1 MNLNTNKIFLIL
13 ILIFSLFSCKT
24 EFNQNGYELLSDKI
38 LTSSSFF
45 APVYFENKEISDIQT
60 NNTTHYQ
67 LGNFK
72 HSFFG
77 QFSSQIISQLTI
89 PNNPIFGRFSQD
101 VEDSQSNDPFV
112 IQENEKINEVF
123 LEIPFFVNNEDS
135 DGDGVID
142 QFDSDPNDIYSD
154 SDLDGVS
161 DFDESLNLTDPLNVD
176 TDSDGISD
184 LDDEDNTVFYST
196 ENSQYRV
203 DSIYGNRLSNLN
215 LKVSELTYYLSNLDP
230 DNNFETSLKY
240 FSSDDFLSKG
250 FYGKTLYDDQFQL
263 DFNEIRL
270 NYKTDD
276 PKTDD
281 IDETK
286 TIETRLTPRL
296 RIPLDIEFFQSKIID
311 KEGSRNFSNQL
322 DFSNYLRGIIVQI
335 TDSSDDIYLLLN
347 FSNALIRINYEFD
360 RYNNNL
366 TDSDLSDDFVYKDYN
381 SFIIETNGITFNNF
395 KKSTNNNIKDG
406 DKSKIY
412 LKGGLGHIAKIRLFE
427 SDLNKNSTLLD
438 SIRNNNWLINEA
450 NLVFYV
456 DQEEILNWDNEEL
469 ADRIFLFDM
478 DNSSVILDYD
488 IDNSTQSL
496 NNRNKYFYGGILE
509 YDDNG
514 IPYRY
519 KFRITEYLR
528 ELLKNDDFE
537 NSDLGLSL
545 TSDILNKQF
554 CSAIL
559 KNDSEKINIP
569 VASVLN
575 PMGTI
580 LVGTNPK
587 IENLEKKLKLEIF
600 YTDFSL

>member
-1 MNLNTNKIFLIL
+1 MNLITKKNFLIK
-13 ILIFSLFSCKT
+13 ILIFSLFSCNT
-24 EFNQNGYELLSDKI
+24 EFNENGYELLSDKI
-38 LTSSSFF
+38 LTSSSFS

-60 NNTTHYQ
+60 NNTSHFQ

-77 QFSSQIISQLTI
+77 EFSSQIISQLSI
-89 PNNPIFGRFSQD
+89 PSNPIFGRFSQN

-112 IQENEKINEVF
+112 IQENETIKEVF
-123 LEIPFFVNNEDS
+123 LEIPFFVNNDDT

-142 QFDSDPNDIYSD
+142 EFDTDPNDIYSD

-161 DFDESLNLTDPLNVD
+161 DFDESLNLTDPLDVD
-176 TDSDGISD
+176 TDNDGISD
-184 LDDEDNTVFYST
+184 LDDEDNTVLYST

-203 DSIYGNRLSNLN
+203 DSIYGNRLSTMNF
-215 LKVSELTYYLSNLDP
+215 KVNELTYYLSNLDP
-230 DNNFETSLKY
+230 NNNFETGSKY
-240 FSSDDFLSKG
+240 YSSDDFLSQG
-250 FYGKTLYDDQFQL
+250 FFGKTLYDDQLQL

-270 NYKTDD
+270 NYKIDD

-311 KEGSRNFSNQL
+311 KEGSKNFSNQL

-347 FSNALIRINYEFD
+347 FRNALIRVNYEFD

-366 TDSDLSDDFVYKDYN
+366 TDSDLSDDFIYKDYK
-381 SFIIETNGITFNNF
+381 SFTIETNGITFNNF
-395 KKSTNNNIKDG
+395 KKSTNYNVKND

-427 SDLNKNSTLLD
+427 SDLNKNSILLD
-438 SIRNNNWLINEA
+438 SIRDNNWLINEA

-456 DQEEILNWDNEEL
+456 DQEEILNWANEEL

-488 IDNSTQSL
+488 IDNSIQSS

-519 KFRITEYLR
+519 KFRITEYLK
-528 ELLKNDDFE
+528 ELLRNDDFE

-554 CSAIL
+554 SSAIL
-559 KNDSEKINIP
+559 KNYGEEINIP

-587 IENLEKKLKLEIF
+587 VKNLEKKLKLEIF

>member
-1 MNLNTNKIFLIL
+1 MNLITNKIFLIL

-24 EFNQNGYELLSDKI
+24 EFNQNGYELLSDNI

-215 LKVSELTYYLSNLDP
+215 LKVNELTYYLSNLDP

-240 FSSDDFLSKG
+240 FSSDDFLSQG
-250 FYGKTLYDDQFQL
+250 FFGKTLFDDQFQL

-509 YDDNG
+509 YDNNG

-587 IENLEKKLKLEIF
+587 IKNLEKKLKLEIF

>member
-1 MNLNTNKIFLIL
+1 MNLITNKIFLIL

-24 EFNQNGYELLSDKI
+24 EFNQNGYELLSDNI

-123 LEIPFFVNNEDS
+123 LEIPFFVNNDDS

-142 QFDSDPNDIYSD
+142 QFDSDSNDIYSD

-215 LKVSELTYYLSNLDP
+215 LKVNELTYYLSNLDP

-509 YDDNG
+509 YDNNG

-587 IENLEKKLKLEIF
+587 IKNLEKKLKLEIF

>member
-1 MNLNTNKIFLIL
+1 MNLFTNKNFSIK
-13 ILIFSLFSCKT
+13 ILIFLLFSCNT

-38 LTSSSFF
+38 LTSSSFS
-45 APVYFENKEISDIQT
+45 APVYFENKEINDIQT
-60 NNTTHYQ
+60 NNTPYYQ
-67 LGNFK
+67 IGNYK

-77 QFSSQIISQLTI
+77 QFSSQIISQLSI
-89 PNNPIFGRFSQD
+89 PSNPTFGIFSQD
-101 VEDSQSNDPFV
+101 NEDSQSNDPFI

-123 LEIPFFVNNEDS
+123 LEIPFFVNNDDT

-142 QFDSDPNDIYSD
+142 QFDTDPNDINSD

-176 TDSDGISD
+176 TDSDGIND
-184 LDDEDNTVFYST
+184 LDDQDNTVLYST

-203 DSIYGNRLSNLN
+203 DSIYGNRLSTLN
-215 LKVSELTYYLSNLDP
+215 LKVKELTYYLSNLDP
-230 DNNFETSLKY
+230 NNNFETSSKY
-240 FSSDDFLSKG
+240 YSSDDFLSQG
-250 FYGKTLYDDQFQL
+250 FYGKTLYDDQLQL
-263 DFNEIRL
+263 NFNEVRL
-270 NYKTDD
+270 NYKIDD
-276 PKTDD
+276 PKTVD

-286 TIETRLTPRL
+286 IIETRLTPRL
-296 RIPLDIEFFQSKIID
+296 RIPLDIAFFQSKIID
-311 KEGSRNFSNQL
+311 KEGSKNFSNQQ

-347 FSNALIRINYEFD
+347 FRNALIRVNYEFD

-366 TDSDLSDDFVYKDYN
+366 TDTDLSDDFIYKDYK
-381 SFIIETNGITFNNF
+381 SFIIETNGVTFNNF
-395 KKSTNNNIKDG
+395 KKSLNNNLED

-427 SDLNKNSTLLD
+427 SDLNQNSILLD
-438 SIRNNNWLINEA
+438 SIRDNNWLINEA
-450 NLVFYV
+450 NLIFYV
-456 DQEEILNWDNEEL
+456 DQDEILNWDNEEL
-469 ADRIFLFDM
+469 ADRIFLFDL
-478 DNSSVILDYD
+478 DTSDVILDYNT
-488 IDNSTQSL
+488 DNSTQSL
-496 NNRNKYFYGGILE
+496 KNRNKFFFGGILE

-528 ELLKNDDFE
+528 ELLRNGDLE

-545 TSDILNKQF
+545 TSDILNKEF
-554 CSAIL
+554 TSAIL
-559 KNDSEKINIP
+559 KNDGEEINIP
-569 VASVLN
+569 VASILN

-580 LVGTNPK
+580 LVGTNPEVK
-587 IENLEKKLKLEIF
+587 NQEKKLKLEIF

>member
-24 EFNQNGYELLSDKI
+24 EFNQNGYELLSDNI

>member
-1 MNLNTNKIFLIL
+1 MNLIINKIFLIL

-24 EFNQNGYELLSDKI
+24 EFNQNGYELLSDNI

-215 LKVSELTYYLSNLDP
+215 LKVNELTYYLSNLDP

-580 LVGTNPK
+580 LIGTNPK

>member
-1 MNLNTNKIFLIL
+1 MNLITKKIFLIK
-13 ILIFSLFSCKT
+13 ILIFSLFSCNT

-38 LTSSSFF
+38 LTSSTYS
-45 APVYFENKEISDIQT
+45 APIYFENKEISDIQT
-60 NNTTHYQ
+60 NNTSYYQ

-72 HSFFG
+72 HSLYG
-77 QFSSQIISQLTI
+77 KFSSQIISQLSI
-89 PNNPIFGRFSQD
+89 PSNPIFGRFSQD
-101 VEDSQSNDPFV
+101 FEDSQSNDPFV

-123 LEIPFFVNNEDS
+123 LEIPFFVNNDDT

-142 QFDSDPNDIYSD
+142 QFDTDSNDIYSD
-154 SDLDGVS
+154 SDSDGVS

-184 LDDEDNTVFYST
+184 LDDEDNTVVYPT

-203 DSIYGNRLSNLN
+203 DSIYGNRLSTLN
-215 LKVSELTYYLSNLDP
+215 FKVNELTYYLSNLDP
-230 DNNFETSLKY
+230 DNNFETVSKY
-240 FSSDDFLSKG
+240 YSSDDFLSQG
-250 FYGKTLYDDQFQL
+250 FYGKILYDDQLHL
-263 DFNEIRL
+263 DFNEVRL
-270 NYKTDD
+270 NYKIDD
-276 PKTDD
+276 PKTEDV
-281 IDETK
+281 DETK
-286 TIETRLTPRL
+286 IIETRLTPRL

-311 KEGSRNFSNQL
+311 KEGSKNFSNQQ

-347 FSNALIRINYEFD
+347 FRNALIRVNYEFD

-366 TDSDLSDDFVYKDYN
+366 TENDLSDDFVYKDYN
-381 SFIIETNGITFNNF
+381 SFIIETNGIIFNNF
-395 KKSTNNNIKDG
+395 KKSKNDNLKDD

-427 SDLNKNSTLLD
+427 SDLNQNSILLD

-450 NLVFYV
+450 NLIFYV
-456 DQEEILNWDNEEL
+456 DQDEILDWDKEEL
-469 ADRIFLFDM
+469 ADRIFLFDIY
-478 DNSSVILDYD
+478 NSNVILDYD
-488 IDNSTQSL
+488 IDNSTQSS

-509 YDDNG
+509 YDNNG

-519 KFRITEYLR
+519 KFRITEYIR
-528 ELLKNDDFE
+528 ELLRNDDFE

-554 CSAIL
+554 SSAIL
-559 KNDSEKINIP
+559 KNNGEEINIP

-587 IENLEKKLKLEIF
+587 IKNSEKKLKLEIF

>member
-1 MNLNTNKIFLIL
+1 MNLIINKIFLIL

-24 EFNQNGYELLSDKI
+24 EFNQNGYELLSDNI

-215 LKVSELTYYLSNLDP
+215 LKVNELTYYLSNLDP

-286 TIETRLTPRL
+286 TIETRLTPML

>member
-1 MNLNTNKIFLIL
+1 MNLITNKIFLIL

-24 EFNQNGYELLSDKI
+24 EFNQNGYELLSDNI

-215 LKVSELTYYLSNLDP
+215 LKVNELTYYLSNLDP

-509 YDDNG
+509 YDNNG

>member
-1 MNLNTNKIFLIL
+1 MNLIINKIFLIL

-215 LKVSELTYYLSNLDP
+215 LKVNELTYYLSNLDP

>member
-1 MNLNTNKIFLIL
+1 MNLITNKIFLIL

-24 EFNQNGYELLSDKI
+24 EFNQNGYELLSDNI
-38 LTSSSFF
+38 LTSSSFL

-184 LDDEDNTVFYST
+184 LDDEDNTVVYST

-215 LKVSELTYYLSNLDP
+215 LKVNELTYYLSNLDP

>member
-1 MNLNTNKIFLIL
+1 M
-13 ILIFSLFSCKT
+13 
-24 EFNQNGYELLSDKI
+24 
-38 LTSSSFF
+38 
-45 APVYFENKEISDIQT
+45 
-60 NNTTHYQ
+60 
-67 LGNFK
+67 
-72 HSFFG
+72 
-77 QFSSQIISQLTI
+77 
-89 PNNPIFGRFSQD
+89 
-101 VEDSQSNDPFV
+101 
-112 IQENEKINEVF
+112 
-123 LEIPFFVNNEDS
+123 
-135 DGDGVID
+135 
-142 QFDSDPNDIYSD
+142 
-154 SDLDGVS
+154 
-161 DFDESLNLTDPLNVD
+161 
-176 TDSDGISD
+176 
-184 LDDEDNTVFYST
+184 
-196 ENSQYRV
+196 
-203 DSIYGNRLSNLN
+203 
-215 LKVSELTYYLSNLDP
+215 
-230 DNNFETSLKY
+230 
-240 FSSDDFLSKG
+240 
-250 FYGKTLYDDQFQL
+250 
-263 DFNEIRL
+263 
-270 NYKTDD
+270 
-276 PKTDD
+276 
-281 IDETK
+281 
-286 TIETRLTPRL
+286 
-296 RIPLDIEFFQSKIID
+296 
-311 KEGSRNFSNQL
+311 
-322 DFSNYLRGIIVQI
+322 
-335 TDSSDDIYLLLN
+335 LN

-509 YDDNG
+509 YDENG

>member
-1 MNLNTNKIFLIL
+1 MNLITNKIFLIL

-24 EFNQNGYELLSDKI
+24 EFNQNGYELLSDNI

-123 LEIPFFVNNEDS
+123 LEIPFFVNNDDS

-215 LKVSELTYYLSNLDP
+215 LKVNELTYYLSNLDP

-537 NSDLGLSL
+537 NGDLGLSL

-559 KNDSEKINIP
+559 KNDSEKINVP

>member
-1 MNLNTNKIFLIL
+1 MNLITNKIFLIL
-13 ILIFSLFSCKT
+13 FLIFSLFSCKT
-24 EFNQNGYELLSDKI
+24 EFNQNGYELLSEKI
-38 LTSSSFF
+38 LTSSSFL

-215 LKVSELTYYLSNLDP
+215 LKVNELTYYLSNLDP

>member
-1 MNLNTNKIFLIL
+1 MNLITNKKFLIK
-13 ILIFSLFSCKT
+13 IIVFTLFSCNT

-38 LTSSSFF
+38 LTSSSFS
-45 APVYFENKEISDIQT
+45 APVYVENKEISDIQT
-60 NNTTHYQ
+60 NNTPYHQ
-67 LGNFK
+67 IGNYK

-77 QFSSQIISQLTI
+77 QFSSQIISQLSI
-89 PNNPIFGRFSQD
+89 PSNPTFGIFSQD
-101 VEDSQSNDPFV
+101 VEDSQSSDPFV

-123 LEIPFFVNNEDS
+123 LEIPFFVNNDDT

-142 QFDSDPNDIYSD
+142 KYDADLNDIYSD
-154 SDLDGVS
+154 SDSDGVS

-184 LDDEDNTVFYST
+184 LDDQDNTVIYST

-203 DSIYGNRLSNLN
+203 DSIYGNRLSTIDF
-215 LKVSELTYYLSNLDP
+215 KVKELTYYLSNLDP
-230 DNNFETSLKY
+230 NNNFETSSKY
-240 FSSDDFLSKG
+240 YSSDDFLSQG
-250 FYGKTLYDDQFQL
+250 FYGKTLYDDQIQL
-263 DFNEIRL
+263 NFNEVRL
-270 NYKTDD
+270 NYKIDD
-276 PKTDD
+276 PKTED

-286 TIETRLTPRL
+286 IIETRLTPRL
-296 RIPLDIEFFQSKIID
+296 RIPLDVAFFQSKIID
-311 KEGSRNFSNQL
+311 KEGSKNFSNQQ

-347 FSNALIRINYEFD
+347 FRNALIRVNYEFD

-366 TDSDLSDDFVYKDYN
+366 TDNDLSDDFVYKDYK
-381 SFIIETNGITFNNF
+381 SFIIETNGIIFNNF
-395 KKSTNNNIKDG
+395 KKSISDNSIDD

-427 SDLNKNSTLLD
+427 SDLNQNSILLD
-438 SIRNNNWLINEA
+438 SIRDNNWLINEA
-450 NLVFYV
+450 NLIFYV
-456 DQEEILNWDNEEL
+456 DQDEILNWDNEEL

-478 DNSSVILDYD
+478 DNSDVILDYD
-488 IDNSTQSL
+488 IDNSIQTS

-509 YDDNG
+509 YDDND
-514 IPYRY
+514 IPFRY

-528 ELLKNDDFE
+528 ELLRNGELE
-537 NSDLGLSL
+537 NVDLGLSL

-554 CSAIL
+554 SSAVL
-559 KNDSEKINIP
+559 KNDNERINIP

-587 IENLEKKLKLEIF
+587 IKNLEKKLKLEIF

>member
-1 MNLNTNKIFLIL
+1 MNLIINKIFLIL

-24 EFNQNGYELLSDKI
+24 EFNQNGYELLSDNI
-38 LTSSSFF
+38 LTSSSFL

-77 QFSSQIISQLTI
+77 QFSSQIVSQLTI

-184 LDDEDNTVFYST
+184 LDDEDNTVVYST

-215 LKVSELTYYLSNLDP
+215 LKVNELTYYLSNLDP

>member
-1 MNLNTNKIFLIL
+1 MNLIINKIFLIL

-38 LTSSSFF
+38 LTSSSFS

-123 LEIPFFVNNEDS
+123 LEIPFFVNNDDS

-215 LKVSELTYYLSNLDP
+215 LKVNELTYYLSNLDP

>member
-1 MNLNTNKIFLIL
+1 MNLIINKIFLIL

-24 EFNQNGYELLSDKI
+24 EFNQNGYELLSDNI

-123 LEIPFFVNNEDS
+123 LEIPFFVNNDDS

-215 LKVSELTYYLSNLDP
+215 LKVNELTYYLSNLDP